1 VSALFAAIGRGPLGR
16 LPGRGLVIA
25 APYLWLAVF
34 FLVPF
39 LLVFKISLADS
50 DTGIPPYTPLLT
62 LDDTDA
68 LQITLHL
75 DNFLRLVS
83 DDPIYLLAYLSS
95 LRNALVTTICCLLI
109 GYPMAYAI
117 ARARTELRP
126 VLLMLIVLPFWT
138 SFLIRI
144 YAWIGILKDNGL
156 LNNFLIWTGL
166 IDEPLSI
173 LNTQLAV
180 YIGMVYAYLPF
191 MVLPLYATLEKLD
204 VSLLE
209 AAMDLG
215 ARPLRAFWSVTLP
228 LSLPGIVAGSLL
240 VFIPA
245 VGEFIIPTLLGG
257 ADTLTISTQLWS
269 EFFANRDWPMAS
281 AVTVIMVALLVVPLM
296 LLQRA
301 QGRAEARS

>member
-1 VSALFAAIGRGPLGR
+1 MSGFVAAVRAR
-16 LPGRGLVIA
+16 LPGRRLVIA
-25 APYLWLAVF
+25 APYLWLTIF

-50 DTGIPPYTPLLT
+50 DTTIPPYTALFT
-62 LDDTDA
+62 MDDDSA

-95 LRNALVTTICCLLI
+95 LRNAAVTTLFCLLL

-117 ARARTELRP
+117 ARTRPTVRP
-126 VLLMLIVLPFWT
+126 VLLMMIILPFWT

-156 LNNFLIWTGL
+156 LNNFLIWLGV
-166 IDEPLSI
+166 IDTPVTI
-173 LNTQLAV
+173 LNTQTAV
-180 YIGMVYAYLPF
+180 YIGMIYAYLPF

-215 ARPLRAFWSVTLP
+215 ARPLRAFWAVTLP
-228 LSLPGIVAGSLL
+228 LSMPGIIAGSLL

-245 VGEFIIPTLLGG
+245 VGEFIIPSLLGG

-269 EFFANRDWPMAS
+269 EFFSNRDWPMAS
-281 AVTVIMVALLVVPLM
+281 AVTVVMVALLVVPLM

-301 QGRAEARS
+301 QGRAAAQP

>member
-1 VSALFAAIGRGPLGR
+1 MSALLHAVRAR
-16 LPGRGLVIA
+16 LPGRGLVIGG
-25 APYLWLAVF
+25 PYLWLAIF

-39 LLVFKISLADS
+39 LLVLKISFADS
-50 DTGIPPYTPLLT
+50 DTTIPPYTPLFM
-62 LDDTDA
+62 LDDDST
-68 LQITLHL
+68 LQISLHL
-75 DNFLRLVS
+75 DNFIRLLS
-83 DDPIYLLAYLSS
+83 DDPIYLLSYLSS
-95 LRNALVTTICCLLI
+95 LRNAGVTTVFCLLL

-117 ARARTELRP
+117 ARAQPTLRP

-156 LNNFLIWTGL
+156 LNNFLIWIGV
-166 IDEPLSI
+166 IDEPMVI
-173 LNTQLAV
+173 LNTQTAV

-215 ARPLRAFWSVTLP
+215 ARPMRAFWAVTLP

-281 AVTVIMVALLVVPLM
+281 AVTVVMVALLAVPLM

-301 QGRAEARS
+301 QARAADGAAS

>member
-1 VSALFAAIGRGPLGR
+1 MTGLVSAIRGR

-39 LLVFKISLADS
+39 LLVLKISFADS
-50 DTGIPPYTPLLT
+50 DTTIPPYTPLFSF
-62 LDDTDA
+62 DDDSST
-68 LQITLHL
+68 LQIALHL

-83 DDPIYLLAYLSS
+83 DDPIYLLSYLSS
-95 LRNALVTTICCLLI
+95 LRNALVTTVCCLLL

-117 ARARTELRP
+117 ARARPHLRP

-156 LNNFLIWTGL
+156 FNNFLIWLGV
-166 IDEPLSI
+166 IDQPITI
-173 LNTQLAV
+173 LNTQTAV

-215 ARPLRAFWSVTLP
+215 ARPLRAFWAVTLP
-228 LSLPGIVAGSLL
+228 LSIPGIVAGSLL

-281 AVTVIMVALLVVPLM
+281 AVTVVMVALLVVPLM

-301 QGRAEARS
+301 QGKAEAQP

>member
-1 VSALFAAIGRGPLGR
+1 VSGWLGGLRDR

-39 LLVFKISLADS
+39 LLVLKISVADS
-50 DTGIPPYTPLLT
+50 DTTIPPYTPLFT
-62 LDDTDA
+62 YDDDA
-68 LQITLHL
+68 GVLQIGLHL
-75 DNFLRLVS
+75 DNFIRLFS
-83 DDPIYLLAYLSS
+83 DDPIYLLSYLSS
-95 LRNALVTTICCLLI
+95 LRNAAVTTVFCLLI

-117 ARARTELRP
+117 ARAQPTLRP

-156 LNNFLIWTGL
+156 LNNFLIWLGV
-166 IDEPLSI
+166 IDQPLNI
-173 LNTQLAV
+173 LNTQTSV

-215 ARPLRAFWSVTLP
+215 ARPLRAFWAITLP
-228 LSLPGIVAGSLL
+228 LSMPGIVAGSLL

-257 ADTLTISTQLWS
+257 ADTITISTQLWS

-281 AVTVIMVALLVVPLM
+281 AVTVVMVGLLVVPMM

-301 QGRAEARS
+301 QARAEAQP

>member
-1 VSALFAAIGRGPLGR
+1 MSGLLKAVGRR
-16 LPGRGLVIA
+16 LPGRGLVIG

-39 LLVFKISLADS
+39 LLVLKISFADS
-50 DTGIPPYTPLLT
+50 DSTIPPYTPLFT
-62 LDDTDA
+62 LGDDSA

-75 DNFLRLVS
+75 DNFIRLFS
-83 DDPIYLLAYLSS
+83 DDPIYLLSYLSS
-95 LRNALVTTICCLLI
+95 LRNAAVTTLFCLLL

-117 ARARTELRP
+117 ARAQPTLRP

-156 LNNFLIWTGL
+156 LNNFLIWIGV
-166 IDEPLSI
+166 IDQPLNI
-173 LNTQLAV
+173 LNTQTAV

-215 ARPLRAFWSVTLP
+215 ARPMRAFWSVTWP
-228 LSLPGIVAGSLL
+228 LSLPGVVAGSLL

-281 AVTVIMVALLVVPLM
+281 AVTVVMVALLVVPLM

-301 QGRAEARS
+301 QARAADGAAS

>member
-1 VSALFAAIGRGPLGR
+1 MSGLLKAVGRR
-16 LPGRGLVIA
+16 LPGRGLVIG

-39 LLVFKISLADS
+39 LLVLKISFADS
-50 DTGIPPYTPLLT
+50 DSTIPPYTPLFT
-62 LDDTDA
+62 LGDDSA

-75 DNFLRLVS
+75 DNFIRLFS
-83 DDPIYLLAYLSS
+83 DDPIYLLSYLSS
-95 LRNALVTTICCLLI
+95 LSNAAVTTLFCLLL

-117 ARARTELRP
+117 ARAQPTLRP

-156 LNNFLIWTGL
+156 LNNFLIWLGV
-166 IDEPLSI
+166 IDQPLNI
-173 LNTQLAV
+173 LNTQTAV

-204 VSLLE
+204 GALLE

-215 ARPLRAFWSVTLP
+215 ARPLRAFWAITLP
-228 LSLPGIVAGSLL
+228 LSLPGIIAGSLL

-281 AVTVIMVALLVVPLM
+281 AVTVVMVALLVVPLM

-301 QGRAEARS
+301 QARAADGAAS